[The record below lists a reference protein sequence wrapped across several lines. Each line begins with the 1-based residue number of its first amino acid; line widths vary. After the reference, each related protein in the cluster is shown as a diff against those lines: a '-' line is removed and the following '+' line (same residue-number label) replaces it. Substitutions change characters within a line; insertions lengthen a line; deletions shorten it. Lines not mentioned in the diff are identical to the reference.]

1 MAHPPRSLLF
11 VSAERPERFDKAMAA
26 GADLVCIDLEDA
38 VHPDRKDAARVAAIA
53 YALQRGRS
61 DSAAPGLAL
70 RVNPSRSL
78 AGLRDVLA
86 IADAGAS
93 FDLLL
98 LPKVESAQELV
109 MLHDWLPAA
118 FGSLVALLETPL
130 GVEHA
135 PTIAAAVH
143 DGAPRLAAL
152 MLGGADLSM
161 ELGARFDW
169 DGLFSAR
176 GRLLNAA
183 RSHGLQ
189 AWDVP
194 FIDVADSAG
203 LEQETRRVIGLGY
216 DCKAAIHPSQVA
228 PMHAVFRSAPADV
241 AWARG
246 VLAAAADGGNGA
258 FLYQGKLVD
267 APLLKRAERILQRAI

>member
-1 MAHPPRSLLF
+1 MVHPPRSLLF
-11 VSAERPERFDKAMAA
+11 VSAERPDRFDKAMGA
-26 GADLVCIDLEDA
+26 GADVVCIDLEDA
-38 VHPDRKDAARVAAIA
+38 VHPDRKDAARAAAIA
-53 YALQRGRS
+53 YAQQRGRAG
-61 DSAAPGLAL
+61 DAGPRLAL
-70 RVNPSRSL
+70 RMNPARSL
-78 AGLRDVLA
+78 TGLRDVLA
-86 IADAGAS
+86 MADAGVS

-109 MLHDWLPAA
+109 MLEDWLPGA

-135 PTIAAAVH
+135 PAIAAAVH
-143 DGAPRLAAL
+143 GGAPRLAAL

-169 DGLFSAR
+169 DSLFSAR

-194 FIDVADSAG
+194 FIDVADTAG
-203 LEQETRRVIGLGY
+203 LERETRRVLDLGF

-228 PMHAVFRSAPADV
+228 PMHTVFRSDPAGV
-241 AWARG
+241 AWAHG

-267 APLLKRAERILQRAI
+267 APLLKRAERILQRAN